1 VAVTGG
7 GSCRRLLDSGVT
19 QRTLMSKVQRLQG
32 QLAAEGAS
40 NGVVLHTQPR
50 SYTKLSNGVQR
61 LRYACRRH
69 ALPISLSPRGQPR
82 THTHMAK
89 VVCSPANSDGVA
101 HRWAHEDA
109 AVQALGSRGGCFIP
123 SHIRTPRLWPPHLWP
138 LIIGSV
144 RDPGGQAP
152 SADAA
157 SLRSPPRWYVA
168 LVTFSLRM
176 ACVSKHHATPS

>member
-1 VAVTGG
+1 MTTCLMKGAFTGSDG
-7 GSCRRLLDSGVT
+7 RRGSCRRLLDSGVT

-89 VVCSPANSDGVA
+89 VVCSPASSDGVGSSQMGARRCRRPGTGFQRRLFHPVPHPHTPPLAAPPLAA
-101 HRWAHEDA
+101 HHR
-109 AVQALGSRGGCFIP
+109 QRP
-123 SHIRTPRLWPPHLWP
+123 
-138 LIIGSV
+138 
-144 RDPGGQAP
+144 
-152 SADAA
+152 
-157 SLRSPPRWYVA
+157 
-168 LVTFSLRM
+168 
-176 ACVSKHHATPS
+176 